1 LVLHCSPS
9 ASRWMDGY
17 FSAGAGWRPVTDA
30 SGVQS
35 TKPAFVFETGVK
47 FRVTITK
54 TPLKFLGALTP
65 FWGLRVGI
73 KNTGAFQIEN
83 LNYVVEFGAGVW

>member
-1 LVLHCSPS
+1 VAPG
-9 ASRWMDGY
+9 DGCER
-17 FSAGAGWRPVTDA
+17 GAVDEA
-30 SGVQS
+30 C
-35 TKPAFVFETGVK
+35 FVFETGVK